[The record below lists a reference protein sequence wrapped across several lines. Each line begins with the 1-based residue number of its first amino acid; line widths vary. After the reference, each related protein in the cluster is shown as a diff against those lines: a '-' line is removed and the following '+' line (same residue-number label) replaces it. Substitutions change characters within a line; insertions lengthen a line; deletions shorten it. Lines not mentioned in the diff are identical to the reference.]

1 MQFNE
6 YQTQLTEEL
15 LASLHKEEREELL
28 EALIECPFIH
38 NLVKPDREK
47 AKDRPRDSKG
57 RIIVDIVN
65 PHIIEDMDYFRQA
78 ALHFKREGCY
88 THLKPNPN
96 PNSEY
101 GKWFRREVNRC
112 WYGMYRPS
120 DGEWIPGKLYFYWN
134 YALIALSRVIEGTT
148 IADRV
153 DDFPEPWE
161 LSYLWAHYEHQS
173 RYGGLYDDF
182 KGGKDS
188 GIISR
193 RGAGKSFYKASTL
206 ARLFVVGDNQ
216 RVQRNVRGMIVAYEK
231 EYLNRDGTLNKFQTM
246 IDFLADNTQFPSS
259 RVRDSLTGMN
269 WKMGYIEAETGLD
282 RGTLNEVLGISAKDN
297 PDKVRGKRC
306 VDLIYEEFGV
316 FPKFIETWGTSEF
329 NVREGDYAFGSRSF
343 VGCVC
348 AGTKV
353 RTSEGVEVNIED
365 LKQSDGILG
374 YDIHTDSISKEPI
387 TYMQEPAYKEC
398 VRLVTNNR
406 ILECSIDHPILVRKT
421 VSKRLEDY
429 KIGDKRSK
437 WFEYEF
443 IEAGKLQAAN
453 RLGLVICEAP
463 LLNFG
468 QMTLF
473 DPYLVGLLI
482 GDGSYGSGK
491 TPLLSNCDVAI
502 LEYVK
507 SRYNCVVER
516 EHITST
522 QKIYQEVR
530 IKGICPKLR
539 EIGIYGQTKL
549 KKTLPVNYKDLSSN
563 DTAELLAGLFDTD
576 GTIGNGKSNTLIEL
590 SSSSKILLKQVKELL
605 IKFGIASRIYK
616 VKARIGEGRKD
627 KNDWFKLSIC
637 SRGDITRFKKYIPI
651 KVSYKILNLEK
662 LSTRLNKPY
671 YHKENTRIELLHKV
685 EPIGVRRVYNLTAG
699 NTNTYIANGI
709 VTHNTG
715 GTEGSNFEGAMAM
728 ITSPAA
734 HSVYGI
740 PNVFDKSNKTQNNTI
755 LFLGGYL
762 NRKGFYNKDGVSD
775 VVGALISIIKQRYT
789 IKYNSTDP
797 NTITKFKAE
806 IPIYLQEAIMRRD
819 STIYP
824 TSDLLDRIMEID
836 ADPKHWDKLWT
847 GRLKVE
853 GGDVTYEA
861 DDSFTVLKDF
871 PHTSNK
877 LEGSICIHKM
887 PVTTTSRKPPRGRY
901 IGGIDTFDDDESE
914 TLSLGCI
921 YIMDLFT
928 DELVFEYT
936 GRGVLADNFYEICR
950 RALLFYNAEA
960 NYENNKKGLF
970 KYFSQYNSLY
980 LLSDTLSFLKDVED
994 VKITNITNKTKGTNA
1009 TGHTKKYARRC
1020 IRDWLVRPVTILKPI
1035 IDPETNIE
1043 STQEQKVMGLYKIP
1057 FRALL
1062 RELALWTNDGNFDR
1076 HDALGMLMLLRE
1088 DKLRFVNINNFD
1100 QRSDEAGLAEDSY
1113 FSKNWKPT

>member
-1 MQFNE
+1 
-6 YQTQLTEEL
+6 
-15 LASLHKEEREELL
+15 
-28 EALIECPFIH
+28 
-38 NLVKPDREK
+38 
-47 AKDRPRDSKG
+47 
-57 RIIVDIVN
+57 
-65 PHIIEDMDYFRQA
+65 
-78 ALHFKREGCY
+78 
-88 THLKPNPN
+88 
-96 PNSEY
+96 
-101 GKWFRREVNRC
+101 
-112 WYGMYRPS
+112 
-120 DGEWIPGKLYFYWN
+120 
-134 YALIALSRVIEGTT
+134 
-148 IADRV
+148 
-153 DDFPEPWE
+153 
-161 LSYLWAHYEHQS
+161 
-173 RYGGLYDDF
+173 
-182 KGGKDS
+182 
-188 GIISR
+188 
-193 RGAGKSFYKASTL
+193 
-206 ARLFVVGDNQ
+206 
-216 RVQRNVRGMIVAYEK
+216 
-231 EYLNRDGTLNKFQTM
+231 
-246 IDFLADNTQFPSS
+246 
-259 RVRDSLTGMN
+259 
-269 WKMGYIEAETGLD
+269 
-282 RGTLNEVLGISAKDN
+282 
-297 PDKVRGKRC
+297 
-306 VDLIYEEFGV
+306 
-316 FPKFIETWGTSEF
+316 
-329 NVREGDYAFGSRSF
+329 
-343 VGCVC
+343 
-348 AGTKV
+348 
-353 RTSEGVEVNIED
+353 
-365 LKQSDGILG
+365 
-374 YDIHTDSISKEPI
+374 
-387 TYMQEPAYKEC
+387 
-398 VRLVTNNR
+398 
-406 ILECSIDHPILVRKT
+406 
-421 VSKRLEDY
+421 
-429 KIGDKRSK
+429 
-437 WFEYEF
+437 
-443 IEAGKLQAAN
+443 
-453 RLGLVICEAP
+453 
-463 LLNFG
+463 
-468 QMTLF
+468 
-473 DPYLVGLLI
+473 
-482 GDGSYGSGK
+482 
-491 TPLLSNCDVAI
+491 
-502 LEYVK
+502 
-507 SRYNCVVER
+507 
-516 EHITST
+516 
-522 QKIYQEVR
+522 
-530 IKGICPKLR
+530 
-539 EIGIYGQTKL
+539 
-549 KKTLPVNYKDLSSN
+549 
-563 DTAELLAGLFDTD
+563 
-576 GTIGNGKSNTLIEL
+576 
-590 SSSSKILLKQVKELL
+590 
-605 IKFGIASRIYK
+605 
-616 VKARIGEGRKD
+616 
-627 KNDWFKLSIC
+627 
-637 SRGDITRFKKYIPI
+637 
-651 KVSYKILNLEK
+651 
-662 LSTRLNKPY
+662 
-671 YHKENTRIELLHKV
+671 
-685 EPIGVRRVYNLTAG
+685 
-699 NTNTYIANGI
+699 
-709 VTHNTG
+709 
-715 GTEGSNFEGAMAM
+715 MAM

-824 TSDLLDRIMEID
+824 TADLLDRIMEID

-853 GGDVTYEA
+853 GGDVNYEA

-994 VKITNITNKTKGTNA
+994 VKVTNITNKTKGTNA

-1043 STQEQKVMGLYKIP
+1043 STQEQEVMGLYKIP

-1100 QRSDEAGLAEDSY
+1100 QRSEEAGLAEDSY